1 MNINVDIKKLRRIVE
16 DCLMTVGEHSRKH
29 QTTFKIIDQMN
40 TSVVRELKN
49 TGHENSLL
57 DRELNRMQHIDRVK
71 VTQARNSF
79 YNPDTGNL
87 FPTLESMFAAAGPTS
102 CTSQD

>member
-1 MNINVDIKKLRRIVE
+1 
-16 DCLMTVGEHSRKH
+16 
-29 QTTFKIIDQMN
+29 MN

-71 VTQARNSF
+71 VAQARNSF

-87 FPTLESMFAAAGPTS
+87 FPTLESMFASAGPTS
-102 CTSQD
+102 CSSTD

>member
-1 MNINVDIKKLRRIVE
+1 
-16 DCLMTVGEHSRKH
+16 
-29 QTTFKIIDQMN
+29 MN

-71 VTQARNSF
+71 VAQARNSF

-87 FPTLESMFAAAGPTS
+87 FPTLESMFASVGPTS
-102 CTSQD
+102 CTSTE